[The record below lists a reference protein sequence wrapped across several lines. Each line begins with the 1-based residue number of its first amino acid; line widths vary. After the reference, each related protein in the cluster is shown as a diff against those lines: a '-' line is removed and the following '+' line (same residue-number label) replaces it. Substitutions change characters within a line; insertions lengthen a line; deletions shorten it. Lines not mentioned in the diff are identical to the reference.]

1 VLKILAIS
9 AVLGSLGGVGGGAL
23 ATVLQSQPGGSK
35 PMVLVEPGEPGAV
48 SSFSFSASDLAAG
61 DWIQRPVDLVN
72 KSKRPLS
79 AFALTITASPS
90 SALDTDVVNGLQ
102 LQIDRC
108 RKAWRFDGQTRHYAC
123 TSPVIPVV
131 STRPV
136 IGTDIVLGNVDD
148 IRRKKGKA
156 HLLVTLTLPPTAPNE
171 LQGQSSTLTYTFGA
185 A

>member
-1 VLKILAIS
+1 MLKILAIS
-9 AVLGSLGGVGGGAL
+9 AVIGSIGGVGGGAL
-23 ATVLQSQPGGSK
+23 ATVLESQPNGAR
-35 PMVLVEPGEPGAV
+35 PTVLIDVGKPGAARA
-48 SSFSFSASDLAAG
+48 FSLSASNLAAG
-61 DWIQRPVDLVN
+61 DWIQRPFDLVN

-79 AFALTITASPS
+79 AYALTITASPS
-90 SALDTDVVNGLQ
+90 SVLDTDAVNGLQ

-108 RKAWRFDGQTRHYAC
+108 RKAWKFDGQTRHYAC
-123 TSPVIPVV
+123 SSPVIPVV

-156 HLLVTLTLPPTAPNE
+156 HLLVTLTLPPTAPNA

>member
-1 VLKILAIS
+1 MLKILAIS

-23 ATVLQSQPGGSK
+23 ATVLQPQPHGSK
-35 PMVLVEPGEPGAV
+35 PTVLIDLGKPGAAGA
-48 SSFSFSASDLAAG
+48 FSLSASNLAAG
-61 DWIQRPVDLVN
+61 DWIQRPFDLVN
-72 KSKRPLS
+72 KSRKPLS
-79 AFALTITASPS
+79 AFALTISASPS
-90 SALDTDVVNGLQ
+90 SALDTDVVDGLQ

-108 RKAWRFDGQTRHYAC
+108 RKAWTFDRETRHYAC
-123 TSPVIPVV
+123 ASPVIPVV

-156 HLLVTLTLPPTAPNE
+156 RLLVTLTLPPTAPNA